1 MSKFDKY
8 SREYAMTLPDKKAT
22 TDKTSWLSR
31 FYQSAREEYGRLAS
45 ENGSEI
51 QEYRY
56 MPYLNLVYLMFLFL
70 PLFFNPRFD
79 SSHVIVTLA
88 SLAIFLPLHFMSYR
102 NAGRHM
108 ILIASAMVLLCYAVL
123 PFNYGANTYLIY
135 GVISAAY
142 AFKARNALLFLIV
155 ALVLMAIQTYWL
167 KLHIMFFATTAVM
180 ASMLVFYTLYSRSIE
195 RSNQSLKLSQQE
207 VQRLAQN
214 AERERIGRDLHDVLG
229 HTMSL
234 IVMKSE
240 LASRLFDRD
249 PNAAAVEI
257 REVEKIARES
267 LGQIRMAVAGIRL
280 AGLEAELANARLSL
294 LSADIQLHY
303 QLAPVELSTETE
315 TVLALAV
322 REAVTNIIRHSNAGH
337 VEIELAKIKNEL
349 QLQISDDGKNTLV
362 TPGHGLSGMRERLE
376 LLGGQLEIDTGPNG
390 GVRLTLSC
398 PISEHLSAGNSI
410 NGLVTRKNEC

>member
-1 MSKFDKY
+1 
-8 SREYAMTLPDKKAT
+8 MTLTDEKVAA
-22 TDKTSWLSR
+22 DKTSWWSR
-31 FYQSAREEYGRLAS
+31 FYQPAREEYRRLAS
-45 ENGSEI
+45 ESGSEV
-51 QEYRY
+51 QEYKY
-56 MPYLNLVYLMFLFL
+56 MPYLNLVYLLFLFL
-70 PLFFNPRFD
+70 PLFFNPRFGNI
-79 SSHVIVTLA
+79 HIIVTLA

-102 NAGRHM
+102 NTGRHM
-108 ILIASAMVLLCYAVL
+108 IFIASAMVLLCYAVL

-142 AFKARNALLFLIV
+142 VFKARNALLFLFV
-155 ALVLMAIQTYWL
+155 ALVLMAIQTFWL
-167 KLHIMFFATTAVM
+167 KLHIMFFVTTAVM
-180 ASMLVFYTLYSRSIE
+180 ASMLVLYTLYSRSIE

-207 VQRLAQN
+207 VQRLAQS

-249 PNAAAVEI
+249 PNAAAVQI
-257 REVEKIARES
+257 REVEKIARDS

-280 AGLEAELANARLSL
+280 AGIETELANARLSL

-303 QLAPVELSTETE
+303 QLAPIELSTEVE

-322 REAVTNIIRHSNAGH
+322 REAVTNIIRHSDARR
-337 VEIELAKIKNEL
+337 VEVELVKNKNNL

-376 LLGGQLEIDTGPNG
+376 LLGGRLEIDTGPHG
-390 GVRLTLSC
+390 GVRLILSC
-398 PISEHLSAGNSI
+398 PITEN
-410 NGLVTRKNEC
+410 KNMQNTSVSLATPDRE

>member
-1 MSKFDKY
+1 
-8 SREYAMTLPDKKAT
+8 MTLPDKKAI
-22 TDKTSWLSR
+22 TDKVSWWSR
-31 FYQSAREEYGRLAS
+31 FYQPAREEYRQLAS
-45 ENGSEI
+45 ESGSEVHR
-51 QEYRY
+51 YKY
-56 MPYLNLVYLMFLFL
+56 MPYINLVYLMFLFL
-70 PLFFNPRFD
+70 PLFFNPRFG
-79 SSHVIVTLA
+79 STHIIVTLG

-102 NAGRHM
+102 NNGRHM
-108 ILIASAMVLLCYAVL
+108 IFISSAIVLLCYAVL
-123 PFNYGANTYLIY
+123 PFNLGANTYLIY

-142 AFKARNALLFLIV
+142 VFKARNALLFLIV
-155 ALVLMAIQTYWL
+155 ALVLMAIQTFWL
-167 KLHIMFFATTAVM
+167 KLHILFFATTAVM

-195 RSNQSLKLSQQE
+195 RSNQSLRLSQQE
-207 VQRLAQN
+207 VQRLAQS

-257 REVEKIARES
+257 RDVEKIARDS

-303 QLAPVELSTETE
+303 QLAPVELSTEVE

-337 VEIELAKIKNEL
+337 VEIELLKNKNTL
-349 QLQISDDGKNTLV
+349 QLQISDDGKNKLV
-362 TPGHGLSGMRERLE
+362 TPGHGLNGMRERLE
-376 LLGGQLEIDTGPNG
+376 LLGGLLEIDTGPNG
-390 GVRLTLSC
+390 GVRLKLSC
-398 PISEHLSAGNSI
+398 PIGEHRLVGNAVNS
-410 NGLVTRKNEC
+410 LVTRNREC

>member
-1 MSKFDKY
+1 
-8 SREYAMTLPDKKAT
+8 MTLPDKKTT
-22 TDKTSWLSR
+22 TDHSSWWSR
-31 FYQSAREEYGRLAS
+31 FYLSASEEYQRLAS
-45 ENGSEI
+45 ESGSEE
-51 QEYRY
+51 QQYKF
-56 MPYLNLVYLMFLFL
+56 MPYINLVYLMFLFL
-70 PLFFNPRFD
+70 PLFFNPRFENT
-79 SSHVIVTLA
+79 HLIVTLG

-102 NAGRHM
+102 SAGRHM
-108 ILIASAMVLLCYAVL
+108 MLIASAMVLLCYAVL
-123 PFNYGANTYLIY
+123 PFNFGANTYLIY

-142 AFKARNALLFLIV
+142 AFKVRNALLFLLV
-155 ALVLMAIQTYWL
+155 ALLLMAIQTFWL
-167 KLHIMFFATTAVM
+167 EIHIMFFATTTVM

-195 RSNQSLKLSQQE
+195 RSNRSLKLSQQE
-207 VQRLAQN
+207 VQRLAQS

-249 PNAAAVEI
+249 PKAAAVQI

-303 QLAPVELSTETE
+303 QLAPVELSTEVE

-322 REAVTNIIRHSNAGH
+322 REAVTNIIRHSNARN
-337 VEIELAKIKNEL
+337 VEIELLNNKNTL
-349 QLQISDDGKNTLV
+349 QLQISDNGKNKLV

-376 LLGGQLEIDTGPNG
+376 LLGGRLEIDIGPNG
-390 GVRLTLSC
+390 GVRLMLSC
-398 PISEHLSAGNSI
+398 PMPEIKVNQNVVASLATHTPE
-410 NGLVTRKNEC
+410 

>member
-1 MSKFDKY
+1 MP
-8 SREYAMTLPDKKAT
+8 LPDKKTT
-22 TDKTSWLSR
+22 TDKTSAGAR
-31 FYQSAREEYGRLAS
+31 FYQPIREEYQRLAS
-45 ENGSEI
+45 QSGSEV
-51 QEYRY
+51 QEYKY
-56 MPYLNLVYLMFLFL
+56 MPYINLVYLMFLFL
-70 PLFFNPRFD
+70 PLFFDPRFGNTKI
-79 SSHVIVTLA
+79 IVTLS

-102 NAGRHM
+102 NTGRPM
-108 ILIASAMVLLCYAVL
+108 FLISSAMVLLCYAVL
-123 PFNYGANTYLIY
+123 PFNFGANTYLIY

-142 AFKARNALLFLIV
+142 AFKARNALLFLV
-155 ALVLMAIQTYWL
+155 AALVLMLIQTLWL

-195 RSNQSLKLSQQE
+195 RSNRSLKLSQQE
-207 VQRLAQN
+207 VQRLAQS

-249 PNAAAVEI
+249 PNAAAIQI
-257 REVEKIARES
+257 REVEKIARDS
-267 LGQIRMAVAGIRL
+267 LGQIRTAVAGIRL

-303 QLAPVELSTETE
+303 QLASVELSTEVE

-322 REAVTNIIRHSNAGH
+322 REAVTNIIRHSNADN
-337 VEIELAKIKNEL
+337 VEIELTKIKNEL
-349 QLQISDDGKNTLV
+349 QLRISDNGKNTLV

-376 LLGGQLEIDTGPNG
+376 LLGGRLEIDTGPNG
-390 GVRLTLSC
+390 GVRLNLSC
-398 PISEHLSAGNSI
+398 PVGEHATANNSL
-410 NGLVTRKNEC
+410 NGLVTRNREC

>member
-1 MSKFDKY
+1 
-8 SREYAMTLPDKKAT
+8 MTLPDKKDLS
-22 TDKTSWLSR
+22 DKTSWLLR
-31 FYQSAREEYGRLAS
+31 FYQPTRDEYRRLAS
-45 ENGSEI
+45 DNGNI
-51 QEYRY
+51 VQEYKY

-70 PLFFNPRFD
+70 PLFFNPKFN
-79 SSHVIVTLA
+79 STHIIVTLA

-102 NAGRHM
+102 TGGRHM
-108 ILIASAMVLLCYAVL
+108 IFIASAMVLLCFAVL

-142 AFKARNALLFLIV
+142 VFKARNALLFVLA
-155 ALVLMAIQTYWL
+155 ALVLMAIQTFWL

-207 VQRLAQN
+207 VQRLAQS

-249 PNAAAVEI
+249 PNAAAVQI
-257 REVEKIARES
+257 REVEKVARDA
-267 LGQIRMAVAGIRL
+267 LGQIRETIAGIRL

-303 QLAPVELSTETE
+303 QLAPIELAPEVE

-322 REAVTNIIRHSNAGH
+322 REAVTNIIRHSNARQ
-337 VEIELAKIKNEL
+337 VEIELASNRNNL
-349 QLQISDDGKNTLV
+349 QLQISDDGKKALV
-362 TPGHGLSGMRERLE
+362 TPGHGLTGMRERLE
-376 LLGGQLEIDTGPNG
+376 LLGGRLEIDTGPYG
-390 GVRLTLSC
+390 GVRLNLSC
-398 PISEHLSAGNSI
+398 PILTENKNIQNTNSS
-410 NGLVTRKNEC
+410 LATPKREC

>member
-1 MSKFDKY
+1 MP
-8 SREYAMTLPDKKAT
+8 LPDKKTT
-22 TDKTSWLSR
+22 TDKTSTEAR
-31 FYQSAREEYGRLAS
+31 FYQPIREEYQRLAS
-45 ENGSEI
+45 QSGSEA
-51 QEYRY
+51 QEYKY
-56 MPYLNLVYLMFLFL
+56 MPYINLVYLMFLFL
-70 PLFFNPRFD
+70 PLFFDPRFGNTKI
-79 SSHVIVTLA
+79 IVTLA

-102 NAGRHM
+102 NTGRPM
-108 ILIASAMVLLCYAVL
+108 FLIASAMVLLCYAVL

-142 AFKARNALLFLIV
+142 AFKARNAMLFLV
-155 ALVLMAIQTYWL
+155 AALVLMLIQTLWL
-167 KLHIMFFATTAVM
+167 KLHIMFFATTTVM
-180 ASMLVFYTLYSRSIE
+180 ASMLVFYTLYNRSIE
-195 RSNQSLKLSQQE
+195 RSNRSLKLSQQE
-207 VQRLAQN
+207 VQRLAQS

-249 PNAAAVEI
+249 PNTAAIQI
-257 REVEKIARES
+257 REVEKIARDS
-267 LGQIRMAVAGIRL
+267 LGQIRTAVAGIRL

-303 QLAPVELSTETE
+303 QLAPVELSTEVE

-337 VEIELAKIKNEL
+337 VEIELVKIKNEL

-376 LLGGQLEIDTGPNG
+376 LLGGRLEIDTGPNG
-390 GVRLTLSC
+390 GVRLNLSC
-398 PISEHLSAGNSI
+398 PIGEHRAADDTLH
-410 NGLVTRKNEC
+410 GLATRNREC

>member
-1 MSKFDKY
+1 
-8 SREYAMTLPDKKAT
+8 MTLPNKNAT
-22 TDKTSWLSR
+22 THKTSWWSR
-31 FYQSAREEYGRLAS
+31 FYQPVREEYQRLAS
-45 ENGSEI
+45 DNGSEVH
-51 QEYRY
+51 QYKY
-56 MPYLNLVYLMFLFL
+56 MPYINLVYLMFLFL
-70 PLFFNPRFD
+70 PLFFNPRFG
-79 SSHVIVTLA
+79 STHVIVTLA

-102 NAGRHM
+102 NTGRHM
-108 ILIASAMVLLCYAVL
+108 ILISSAMVLLCYAVL
-123 PFNYGANTYLIY
+123 PFNFGANTYLIY

-142 AFKARNALLFLIV
+142 VFKARNALLFLVV
-155 ALVLMAIQTYWL
+155 ALVLMVIQTALL

-195 RSNQSLKLSQQE
+195 RSNQSLRLSQQE
-207 VQRLAQN
+207 VQRLAQS

-240 LASRLFDRD
+240 LASRLFERD
-249 PNAAAVEI
+249 PNAAAVQI
-257 REVEKIARES
+257 REVEKIARDS

-303 QLAPVELSTETE
+303 QLAPVALSTEVE

-322 REAVTNIIRHSNAGH
+322 REAVTNIIRHSNAGQ
-337 VEIELAKIKNEL
+337 VEIELIKNKNTL
-349 QLQISDDGKNTLV
+349 QLQISDDGKNKLV

-376 LLGGQLEIDTGPNG
+376 LLGGQLEVDTGPNG
-390 GVRLTLSC
+390 GVRLKLSC
-398 PISEHLSAGNSI
+398 PISEHQPANNSL
-410 NGLVTRKNEC
+410 NDLVTRNHEC